1 MIGGLAEMERFNIEK
16 EGLEFK
22 NLLSGPAPVGRI
34 LNYIYTAG
42 TIGMYHKNGYRS
54 LDFKNNIG
62 SAWATEFIIGLG
74 FFSLGAE
81 IGNKF
86 QIVLTPKG
94 KKIFEI
100 MKEGNYSK
108 FDEGSTSD
116 SIENVKIQMTN
127 CSKNLESEFKKA
139 FIESYPFKILKQFID
154 ENGYIYHDRT
164 VFMDDLFEAVK
175 KLYDAD
181 PTPYNRDA
189 RTPTAKNRVPSL
201 LQLCQ
206 VFGMLDDSDGIV
218 NFYKKEIEKTYDE
231 VSKYS
236 KSDIDKAI
244 ERDFMMVSDAEKL
257 AERYGMDGNVLI
269 EAVVRNSSLQHIFK
283 HNLLVSQYSRCIMCG
298 LENKEL
304 LVGSHIKPA
313 SECDAV
319 EKADFNNGLLLCCN
333 HDKLFDRYLITFNFM
348 DGQIEISKTISE
360 NDMKVLGI
368 NPDFKLSEE
377 LLTPERMQYLTDHN
391 IEFRKREDER

>member
-1 MIGGLAEMERFNIEK
+1 MERLNIEK
-16 EGLEFK
+16 DGLEFK

-42 TIGMYHKNGYRS
+42 TVGMFHKNGYRS
-54 LDFKNNIG
+54 LDFKNNVG

-74 FFSLGAE
+74 IFSLGAE
-81 IGNKF
+81 IGDKY
-86 QIVLTPKG
+86 QLLLTPKG
-94 KKIFEI
+94 KKLFEI
-100 MKEGNYSK
+100 MKAGNYSK
-108 FDEGSTSD
+108 FDEGSNLN
-116 SIENVKIQMTN
+116 SIENVKIQMKH
-127 CSKNLESEFKKA
+127 CSKDLEAEFKSV
-139 FIESYPFKILKQFID
+139 FVESYPFRILKQFTE
-154 ENGYIYHDRT
+154 ENGYMYQDRT

-175 KLYDAD
+175 NLYDTD

-206 VFGMLDDSDGIV
+206 LFGMLDDSDGIIQ
-218 NFYKKEIEKTYDE
+218 FAKKEIEKAGNGIIEYT
-231 VSKYS
+231 KA
-236 KSDIDKAI
+236 DIDKAVAS
-244 ERDFMMVSDAEKL
+244 DFLLAADAEAL
-257 AERYGMDGNVLI
+257 AAKFGIDGTVLV
-269 EAVVRNSSLQHIFK
+269 ESVVRNSTLQHIFK
-283 HNLLVSQYSRCIMCG
+283 YNLLVSQHSKCVMCG

-313 SECDAV
+313 SESDAG

-333 HDKLFDRYLITFNFM
+333 HDKLFDRYLITFNFL

-360 NDMKVLGI
+360 DDMKILGI
-368 NPDFKLSEE
+368 NPDYKLPEE
-377 LLTPERMQYLTDHN
+377 LLTPERMQYLTEHN